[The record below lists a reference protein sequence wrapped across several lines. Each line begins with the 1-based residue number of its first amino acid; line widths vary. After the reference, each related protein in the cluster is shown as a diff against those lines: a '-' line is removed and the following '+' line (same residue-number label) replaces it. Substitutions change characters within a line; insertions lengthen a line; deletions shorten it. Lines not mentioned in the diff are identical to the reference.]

1 MKSGHYGD
9 GLTRLPIPEGPESD
23 PTPRDGVRRLTP
35 RRPLCAYRKLRHGS
49 SFTIGVEM
57 Q

>member
-1 MKSGHYGD
+1 VNYK
-9 GLTRLPIPEGPESD
+9 GPESD
-23 PTPRDGVRRLTP
+23 PTPRDGVKRLTP
-35 RRPLCAYRKLRHGS
+35 RRPLYAYRKLRCGS